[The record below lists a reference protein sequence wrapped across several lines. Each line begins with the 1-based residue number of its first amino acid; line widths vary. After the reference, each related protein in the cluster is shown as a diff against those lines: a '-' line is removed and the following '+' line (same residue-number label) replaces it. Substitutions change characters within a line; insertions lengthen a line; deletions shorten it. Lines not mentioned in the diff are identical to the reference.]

1 MEKNILLLLIIIN
14 SRKIYLMQRWHKK
27 IVNEFSLNKKIK
39 TLAQTKKEIK
49 KLATKAKLKAE
60 EDKIV
65 NFQTND
71 FSIFI
76 SQSYF
81 VNDGSQLYLIL
92 QPLYH
97 ASIRLGNTEKVVPWN
112 NLKVCWPKIL
122 LLLLLLMIVFPYQ
135 LDGTYN
141 QIFV

>member
-1 MEKNILLLLIIIN
+1 
-14 SRKIYLMQRWHKK
+14 MQRWHKK

-76 SQSYF
+76 GQSYF

-92 QPLYH
+92 QPLCH
-97 ASIRLGNTEKVVPWN
+97 TSKRLGNTEKVVPW
-112 NLKVCWPKIL
+112 K
-122 LLLLLLMIVFPYQ
+122 
-135 LDGTYN
+135 
-141 QIFV
+141 

>member
-1 MEKNILLLLIIIN
+1 
-14 SRKIYLMQRWHKK
+14 MQRWHKK

-97 ASIRLGNTEKVVPWN
+97 TSKRLGNTEKVVPW
-112 NLKVCWPKIL
+112 K
-122 LLLLLLMIVFPYQ
+122 
-135 LDGTYN
+135 
-141 QIFV
+141 